1 MTRSAIGSAGSTLG
15 VSRAELGNGLS
26 ARAAV
31 EPAISASA
39 SRRAVTPVFDDMAA
53 IIALLRSDTRRPS
66 EILRLK
72 CDLRALPQAG
82 ASLGDQFVVSP
93 GGGVD
98 IDRAS

>member
-26 ARAAV
+26 ARAAG
-31 EPAISASA
+31 EAAISAGA
-39 SRRAVTPVFDDMAA
+39 SRGGGAPGFDDMAA

-82 ASLGDQFVVSP
+82 ASLGDQFVVSV
-93 GGGVD
+93 GRDID